1 MKEKVGIFG
10 SSTVFKEYTIG
21 RSDTQEVAQNKLEV
35 HIE

>member
-21 RSDTQEVAQNKLEV
+21 ICDTQKVAQNKLEV
-35 HIE
+35 HTE